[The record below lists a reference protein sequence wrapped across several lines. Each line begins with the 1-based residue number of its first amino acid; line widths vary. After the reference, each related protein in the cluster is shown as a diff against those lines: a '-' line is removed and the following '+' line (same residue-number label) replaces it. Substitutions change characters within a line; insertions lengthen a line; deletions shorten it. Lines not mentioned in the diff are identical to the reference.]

1 MNKRLILE
9 LNNHNVY
16 YVKTDQINYYIT
28 IPKNFSKT
36 NICIDLK
43 NKMDNYNL
51 EENDEVWV
59 LENVKN
65 TYNYVDSYNITLVI
79 PVFSKEQVS
88 ILEKL
93 DVQKYSIIDSLLGY
107 VINFAYANLMEA
119 HIQVENQ
126 VVLINNDRYK
136 TFINWFIVK
145 YQNRIVCKNLL
156 DVIRIFNVNAT
167 SYKKLETPAG
177 MSFVVG
183 NYTNEVDAPK
193 AIPKEEPVLMP
204 IKQKPVPQA
213 SGGFTSYLLLTLIT
227 IVVSA
232 IVVIIALRYK

>member
-1 MNKRLILE
+1 MNKKLILE

-16 YVKTDQINYYIT
+16 YVKTDKINYYIT
-28 IPKNFSKT
+28 IPKNIPNT

-51 EENDEVWV
+51 EENDEIWV

-65 TYNYVDSYNITLVI
+65 TYNYVDAYNITMVI

-93 DVQKYSIIDSLLGY
+93 DPKNYPIIDSLLGY
-107 VINFAYANLMEA
+107 VINCAYSNL
-119 HIQVENQ
+119 VEFNINVDPK

-136 TFINWFIVK
+136 TFINWFIVI
-145 YQNRIVCKNLL
+145 YQNRIICKNLL
-156 DVIRIFNVNAT
+156 DVIRTFNVNAT

-183 NYTNEVDAPK
+183 SYNHEVDAPK
-193 AIPKEEPVLMP
+193 ALPKEEPAVIP
-204 IKQKPVPQA
+204 IKQEPVPQT
-213 SGGFTSYLLLTLIT
+213 SGGFTSYLLLALIT
-227 IVVSA
+227 IVVS
-232 IVVIIALRYK
+232 VVVIIIALRYK